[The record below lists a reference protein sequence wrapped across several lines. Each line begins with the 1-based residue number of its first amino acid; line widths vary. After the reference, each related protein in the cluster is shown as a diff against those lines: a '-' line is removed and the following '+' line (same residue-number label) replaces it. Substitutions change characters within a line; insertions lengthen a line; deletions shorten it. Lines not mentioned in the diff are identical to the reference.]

1 MSKYKRYLVQISQKN
16 TYKGMRPKKLTKLE
30 LEAVKFACST
40 IMADGGT
47 AYEAFYKDKNKMIN
61 ALIRAESKPVSY
73 THLTLPTKRIV

>member
-40 IMADGGT
+40 IMADGGN

-61 ALIRAESKPVSY
+61 ALIRAESKLIKVKIK
-73 THLTLPTKRIV
+73 LDQVEI